1 MENSETIKS
10 VSNPVDIE
18 FSPSLLEDGIYKW
31 NKIICFEEKLNYNID
46 LKKIIQTLKEDIEKD
61 YQEKINKIRDIE
73 TRNMRRKYYSYMN
86 NLSTKLNESEEK
98 IVKLQEEKV
107 ELNGKIVELKGKIV
121 DLEEEKY
128 ELKGTMEELEEE
140 YNEKCNKNKEDEEY
154 FWSQKYNQLIKIRK
168 SLKEHNDI
176 LLSEIKQKNNEI
188 NLLKE
193 KNEEQLN
200 NELKKE
206 NYRLTQENDNLQK
219 YKKYTNNIK
228 MNRLI
233 HQLN

>member
-1 MENSETIKS
+1 MENIETIKS

-46 LKKIIQTLKEDIEKD
+46 FKKIIQTLKEDIEKD

-107 ELNGKIVELKGKIV
+107 ELNGKIVELNGKIV

-128 ELKGTMEELEEE
+128 ELKGKMEELEEE

-154 FWSQKYNQLIKIRK
+154 FWSKKYNQLIKIRK
-168 SLKEHNDI
+168 SLKEHNDS
-176 LLSEIKQKNNEI
+176 LLSKMKEKNNEI

-219 YKKYTNNIK
+219 YKKYMNNIK

>member
-1 MENSETIKS
+1 MENIETIKS

-46 LKKIIQTLKEDIEKD
+46 FKKIIQTLKEDIEKD

-107 ELNGKIVELKGKIV
+107 ELKGKIV
-121 DLEEEKY
+121 DLEEENF
-128 ELKGTMEELEEE
+128 ELKGKMEGLEEE

-154 FWSQKYNQLIKIRK
+154 FWSQKYNKLIKIRK
-168 SLKEHNDI
+168 SLKEHNDS
-176 LLSEIKQKNNEI
+176 LLSKIKEKNNEI

-206 NYRLTQENDNLQK
+206 NYRLTQENDKLQK
-219 YKKYTNNIK
+219 YKKYTNDIK
-228 MNRLI
+228 MNRL
-233 HQLN
+233 